1 MTTKVPISALTHSGK
16 RLDLE
21 ITEVE
26 ATFITDRE
34 ARRNCERLEI
44 VHTALDFQTIGTDL
58 IVYRDR
64 EDGRYF
70 YTTRSRSRR

>member
-1 MTTKVPISALTHSGK
+1 MTTKVPISTLTHRGK
-16 RLDLE
+16 QPDLE

>member
-1 MTTKVPISALTHSGK
+1 MTTKVPISTLTRRGK
-16 RLDLE
+16 GLDLE
-21 ITEVE
+21 TTEVE
-26 ATFITDRE
+26 ATFITDGE

-44 VHTALDFQTIGTDL
+44 VHAALDFQAIGTDL